1 MVPFILLVV
10 IIGSVLFHIFTPWY
24 STPIASNWSNID
36 STIELTFWMTGGVY
50 VAVLG
55 FMTYCVIRFKNKDGR
70 RAAYEPESKKA
81 EVILTVLTT
90 IGVAGLLAPGLIV
103 WDDYVSPPEDA
114 MPIEAMGQQWYWSF
128 RLPGEDGILGTTD
141 ARNINADNPFGMN
154 KNDPNGQDD
163 ILIEGDDLHLDY
175 DKPVKFLLR
184 SIDVLHNFYVP
195 QFRAKMDL
203 VPGMVTFYW
212 IKPTVAGNYEILC
225 AELCGV
231 GHHAMRGFVQV
242 DESDAY
248 KNWLNEQSTFK
259 ALQEQARLD
268 NNKELAFNKSN

>member
-1 MVPFILLVV
+1 MVPFILLLV
-10 IIGSVLFHIFTPWY
+10 IVGSVLFHIFTPWY

-36 STIELTFWMTGGVY
+36 KTIELTFWMTGGVY

-55 FMTYCVIRFKNKDGR
+55 FMTYCVIRFRSKEGH
-70 RAAYEPESKKA
+70 RADYEPESKKL
-81 EVILTVLTT
+81 EIILTVLTT

-103 WDDYVSPPEDA
+103 WDEYVSPPEDA

-128 RLPGEDGILGTTD
+128 RLPGEDGVLGTTD

-163 ILIEGDDLHLDY
+163 ILIEGDDLHLELE
-175 DKPVKFLLR
+175 KPVKFLLR

-203 VPGMVTFYW
+203 VPGMVTYYW
-212 IKPTVAGNYEILC
+212 IRPTLAGGYEILC

-231 GHHAMRGFVQV
+231 GHHAMRGFVKV
-242 DESDAY
+242 EGKEDY
-248 KNWLNEQSTFK
+248 KNWLDDQSTFK
-259 ALQEQARLD
+259 ALQEEAKLE
-268 NNKELAFNKSN
+268 NKEKLAFHKSN

>member
-1 MVPFILLVV
+1 
-10 IIGSVLFHIFTPWY
+10 
-24 STPIASNWSNID
+24 
-36 STIELTFWMTGGVY
+36 
-50 VAVLG
+50 
-55 FMTYCVIRFKNKDGR
+55 
-70 RAAYEPESKKA
+70 
-81 EVILTVLTT
+81 
-90 IGVAGLLAPGLIV
+90 
-103 WDDYVSPPEDA
+103 
-114 MPIEAMGQQWYWSF
+114 
-128 RLPGEDGILGTTD
+128 
-141 ARNINADNPFGMN
+141 MN

-163 ILIEGDDLHLDY
+163 ILIEGDDLHLEH

-212 IKPTVAGNYEILC
+212 IKPTVTGNYEILC

-242 DESDAY
+242 DEANAY
-248 KNWLNEQSTFK
+248 KEWLNDQSTFK
-259 ALQEQARLD
+259 ALQEQVKLE

>member
-1 MVPFILLVV
+1 MVPIILLILIV
-10 IIGSVLFHIFTPWY
+10 GSVLFHIFTPWY

-36 STIELTFWMTGGVY
+36 STIELTFWMTGAVY
-50 VAVLG
+50 VLILT
-55 FMTYCVIRFKNKDGR
+55 FMTYCVIKFGSKKNR
-70 RAAYEPESKKA
+70 RAEYEPESKKA

-103 WDDYVSPPEDA
+103 WDEYVSPPEDA
-114 MPIEAMGQQWYWSF
+114 MPIEAMGQQWYWNF
-128 RLPGEDGILGTTD
+128 RLPGKDGILGTTD

-154 KNDPNGQDD
+154 ENDPNGRDD
-163 ILIEGDDLHLDY
+163 ILIEGDALHLLH

-212 IKPTVAGNYEILC
+212 IRPTVTGNYEILC

-231 GHHAMRGFVQV
+231 GHHAMRGEVQV
-242 DESDAY
+242 DEAGAY
-248 KNWLNEQSTFK
+248 EEWLSEQLTFEAIQQQAMLEKNEKL
-259 ALQEQARLD
+259 ALI
-268 NNKELAFNKSN
+268 KSN

>member
-163 ILIEGDDLHLDY
+163 ILIEGDDLHLEY

-212 IKPTVAGNYEILC
+212 IRPTVAGNYEILC

-242 DESDAY
+242 DEADAY
-248 KNWLNEQSTFK
+248 KDWLNEQSTFK

>member
-1 MVPFILLVV
+1 MVPFILLLV

-114 MPIEAMGQQWYWSF
+114 MPIEDMGQQWYWSF

-163 ILIEGDDLHLDY
+163 ILIEGDDLHLEY

-212 IKPTVAGNYEILC
+212 IRPTVAGNYEILC

-248 KNWLNEQSTFK
+248 KDWLNEQSTFK

>member
-163 ILIEGDDLHLDY
+163 ILIEGDDLHLEY

-212 IKPTVAGNYEILC
+212 IRPTVAGNYEILC

-248 KNWLNEQSTFK
+248 KDWLNEQSTFK

>member
-1 MVPFILLVV
+1 MVPIILLILIV
-10 IIGSVLFHIFTPWY
+10 GSVLFHIFTPWY

-36 STIELTFWMTGGVY
+36 STIELTFWMTGAVY
-50 VAVLG
+50 VLILT
-55 FMTYCVIRFKNKDGR
+55 FMTYCVIKYGSKKNR
-70 RAAYEPESKKA
+70 RAEYEPESKKA

-103 WDDYVSPPEDA
+103 WDEYVSPPEDA
-114 MPIEAMGQQWYWSF
+114 MPIEAMGQQWYWNF

-154 KNDPNGQDD
+154 ENDPNGRDD
-163 ILIEGDDLHLDY
+163 ILIEGDALHLLH

-212 IKPTVAGNYEILC
+212 IRPTVIGDYEILC

-231 GHHAMRGFVQV
+231 GHHAMRGEVLV
-242 DESDAY
+242 DEARDYQEWLSEQLTFGEIQQQVMLE
-248 KNWLNEQSTFK
+248 KNEKL
-259 ALQEQARLD
+259 ALS
-268 NNKELAFNKSN
+268 KSN

>member
-1 MVPFILLVV
+1 MVPIILLILIV
-10 IIGSVLFHIFTPWY
+10 GSVLFHIFTPWY

-36 STIELTFWMTGGVY
+36 STIELTFWMTGAVY
-50 VAVLG
+50 VLILT
-55 FMTYCVIRFKNKDGR
+55 FMSYCVIKYGSKKNR
-70 RAAYEPESKKA
+70 RAEYEPESKKA

-103 WDDYVSPPEDA
+103 WDEYVSPPEDA
-114 MPIEAMGQQWYWSF
+114 MPIEAMGQQWYWNF

-154 KNDPNGQDD
+154 ENDPNGRDD
-163 ILIEGDDLHLDY
+163 ILIEGDALHLLH

-212 IKPTVAGNYEILC
+212 IRPTVIGDYEILC

-231 GHHAMRGFVQV
+231 GHHAMRGEVLV
-242 DESDAY
+242 DEASDYQEWLSEQLTFGEIQQQAMLE
-248 KNWLNEQSTFK
+248 KNEKL
-259 ALQEQARLD
+259 ALT
-268 NNKELAFNKSN
+268 KSN

>member
-1 MVPFILLVV
+1 MVPFILLLV
-10 IIGSVLFHIFTPWY
+10 IVGSVLFHIFTPWY

-36 STIELTFWMTGGVY
+36 KTIELTFWMTGGVY

-55 FMTYCVIRFKNKDGR
+55 FMTYCVIRFRSKEGH
-70 RAAYEPESKKA
+70 RADDEPESKKL
-81 EVILTVLTT
+81 EIILTVLTT

-103 WDDYVSPPEDA
+103 WDEYVSPPEDA

-128 RLPGEDGILGTTD
+128 RLPGEDGVLGTTD

-163 ILIEGDDLHLDY
+163 ILIEGDDLHLELE
-175 DKPVKFLLR
+175 KPVKFLLR

-203 VPGMVTFYW
+203 VPGMVTYYW
-212 IKPTVAGNYEILC
+212 IRPTLAGGYEILC

-231 GHHAMRGFVQV
+231 GHHAMRGFVKV
-242 DESDAY
+242 EGKEDY
-248 KNWLNEQSTFK
+248 KNWLDDQSTFK
-259 ALQEQARLD
+259 ALQEEAKLE
-268 NNKELAFNKSN
+268 NKEKLAFHKSN

>member
-1 MVPFILLVV
+1 MVPFILLLV

-36 STIELTFWMTGGVY
+36 KTIELTFWMTGGVY

-55 FMTYCVIRFKNKDGR
+55 FMTYCVIRFRNKEGR
-70 RAAYEPESKKA
+70 RADYEPESKKL
-81 EVILTVLTT
+81 EIILTVLTT

-103 WDDYVSPPEDA
+103 WDEYVSPPEDA

-128 RLPGEDGILGTTD
+128 RLPGEDGVLGTTD

-163 ILIEGDDLHLDY
+163 ILIEGDDLHLELE
-175 DKPVKFLLR
+175 KPVKFLLR

-203 VPGMVTFYW
+203 VPGMVTYYW
-212 IKPTVAGNYEILC
+212 IRPTLVGGYEILC

-231 GHHAMRGFVQV
+231 GHHAMRGFVKV
-242 DESDAY
+242 EGEEDY
-248 KNWLNEQSTFK
+248 KNWLNDQSTFK
-259 ALQEQARLD
+259 ALQEEARLE
-268 NNKELAFNKSN
+268 NKEKLAFNTSN

>member
-1 MVPFILLVV
+1 MVPFILLLV

-55 FMTYCVIRFKNKDGR
+55 FMTYCVIRFKNKEGQ

-154 KNDPNGQDD
+154 KNDPNGRDD
-163 ILIEGDDLHLDY
+163 ILIEGDDLHLEH

-212 IKPTVAGNYEILC
+212 IKPTVTGNYEILC

-242 DESDAY
+242 DEANDY
-248 KNWLNEQSTFK
+248 KEWLNDQSTFK
-259 ALQEQARLD
+259 ALQEQVKLE

>member
-1 MVPFILLVV
+1 MKELPTFQNKYDESLFLNELKFWK
-10 IIGSVLFHIFTPWY
+10 IGRH
-24 STPIASNWSNID
+24 N
-36 STIELTFWMTGGVY
+36 
-50 VAVLG
+50 
-55 FMTYCVIRFKNKDGR
+55 R
-70 RAAYEPESKKA
+70 RDDNQKVKFDEDDM
-81 EVILTVLTT
+81 
-90 IGVAGLLAPGLIV
+90 

-163 ILIEGDDLHLDY
+163 ILIEGDDLHLEH

-212 IKPTVAGNYEILC
+212 IKPTVTGNYDFAIVLLWFFETAAHL
-225 AELCGV
+225 LKD
-231 GHHAMRGFVQV
+231 F
-242 DESDAY
+242 
-248 KNWLNEQSTFK
+248 L
-259 ALQEQARLD
+259 
-268 NNKELAFNKSN
+268 

>member
-1 MVPFILLVV
+1 MVPFILLLV

-36 STIELTFWMTGGVY
+36 KTIELTFWMTGGVY

-55 FMTYCVIRFKNKDGR
+55 FMTYCVIRFRNKEGR
-70 RAAYEPESKKA
+70 RADYEPESKKL
-81 EVILTVLTT
+81 EIILTVLTT

-103 WDDYVSPPEDA
+103 WDEYVSPPEDA

-128 RLPGEDGILGTTD
+128 RLPGEDGVLGTTD

-163 ILIEGDDLHLDY
+163 ILIEGDDLHLELE
-175 DKPVKFLLR
+175 KPVKFLLR

-203 VPGMVTFYW
+203 VPGMVTYYW
-212 IKPTVAGNYEILC
+212 IRPTLVGGYEILC

-231 GHHAMRGFVQV
+231 GHHAMRGFVKV
-242 DESDAY
+242 EGEEDY
-248 KNWLNEQSTFK
+248 KNWLNDQSTFK
-259 ALQEQARLD
+259 ALQEEAKLE
-268 NNKELAFNKSN
+268 NKEKLAFNTSN

>member
-1 MVPFILLVV
+1 MVPFILLLV
-10 IIGSVLFHIFTPWY
+10 IVGSVLFHIFTPWY

-36 STIELTFWMTGGVY
+36 KTIELTFWMTGGVY

-55 FMTYCVIRFKNKDGR
+55 FMTYCVIRFRNKEGR
-70 RAAYEPESKKA
+70 RADYEPESKKL
-81 EVILTVLTT
+81 EIILTVLTT

-103 WDDYVSPPEDA
+103 WDEYVSPPEDA

-128 RLPGEDGILGTTD
+128 RLPGEDGVLGTTD

-163 ILIEGDDLHLDY
+163 ILIEGDDLHLELE
-175 DKPVKFLLR
+175 KPVKFLLR

-203 VPGMVTFYW
+203 VPGMVTYYW
-212 IKPTVAGNYEILC
+212 IRPTLAGGYEILC

-231 GHHAMRGFVQV
+231 GHHAMRGFVKV
-242 DESDAY
+242 ESKEDY
-248 KNWLNEQSTFK
+248 KNWLDDQSTFK
-259 ALQEQARLD
+259 ALQEEAKLE
-268 NNKELAFNKSN
+268 NKEKLAFHKSN

>member
-1 MVPFILLVV
+1 MVPFILLLV

-163 ILIEGDDLHLDY
+163 ILIEGDDLHLEY

-212 IKPTVAGNYEILC
+212 IRPTVAGNYEILC

-248 KNWLNEQSTFK
+248 KDWLNEQSTFK

>member
-1 MVPFILLVV
+1 MVPIILLILIV
-10 IIGSVLFHIFTPWY
+10 GSVLFHIFTPWY

-36 STIELTFWMTGGVY
+36 STIELTFWMTGAVY
-50 VAVLG
+50 VLILT
-55 FMTYCVIRFKNKDGR
+55 FMTYCVIKYGSKKNR
-70 RAAYEPESKKA
+70 RAEYEPESKKA

-103 WDDYVSPPEDA
+103 WDEYVSPPEDA
-114 MPIEAMGQQWYWSF
+114 MPIEAMGQQWYWNF

-154 KNDPNGQDD
+154 ENDPNGRDD
-163 ILIEGDDLHLDY
+163 ILIEGDALHLLH

-212 IKPTVAGNYEILC
+212 IRPTVIGDYEILC

-231 GHHAMRGFVQV
+231 GHHAMRGEVQV
-242 DESDAY
+242 DEAGAY
-248 KNWLNEQSTFK
+248 EEWLSEQLTFEAIQQQAMLEKNEKL
-259 ALQEQARLD
+259 ALI
-268 NNKELAFNKSN
+268 KSN

>member
-1 MVPFILLVV
+1 MVPIILLILIV
-10 IIGSVLFHIFTPWY
+10 GSVLFHIFTPWY

-36 STIELTFWMTGGVY
+36 STIELTFWMTGAVY
-50 VAVLG
+50 VLILT
-55 FMTYCVIRFKNKDGR
+55 FMTYCVIKYGSKKNR
-70 RAAYEPESKKA
+70 RAEYEPESKKA

-103 WDDYVSPPEDA
+103 WDEYVSPPEDA
-114 MPIEAMGQQWYWSF
+114 MPIEAMGQQWYWNF

-154 KNDPNGQDD
+154 ENDPNGRDD
-163 ILIEGDDLHLDY
+163 ILIEGDALHLLH

-212 IKPTVAGNYEILC
+212 IRPTVIGDYEILC

-231 GHHAMRGFVQV
+231 GHHAMRGEVLV
-242 DESDAY
+242 DEASDYQEWLSEQLTFGEIQQQAMLE
-248 KNWLNEQSTFK
+248 KNEKL
-259 ALQEQARLD
+259 ALT
-268 NNKELAFNKSN
+268 KSN

>member
-1 MVPFILLVV
+1 
-10 IIGSVLFHIFTPWY
+10 
-24 STPIASNWSNID
+24 
-36 STIELTFWMTGGVY
+36 
-50 VAVLG
+50 
-55 FMTYCVIRFKNKDGR
+55 
-70 RAAYEPESKKA
+70 
-81 EVILTVLTT
+81 
-90 IGVAGLLAPGLIV
+90 
-103 WDDYVSPPEDA
+103 
-114 MPIEAMGQQWYWSF
+114 
-128 RLPGEDGILGTTD
+128 
-141 ARNINADNPFGMN
+141 MN

-163 ILIEGDDLHLDY
+163 ILIEGDDLHLEH

-212 IKPTVAGNYEILC
+212 IKPTVTGNYEILC

-242 DESDAY
+242 DDANAY
-248 KNWLNEQSTFK
+248 KQWLNDQSTFK
-259 ALQEQARLD
+259 ALQEQVKLE

>member
-1 MVPFILLVV
+1 MVPFILIVL

-36 STIELTFWMTGGVY
+36 STIELTFWMTGAVY

-55 FMTYCVIRFKNKDGR
+55 FMTYCVIRFKNKEGQK
-70 RAAYEPESKKA
+70 AAYEPESKKA

-128 RLPGEDGILGTTD
+128 RLPGKDGILGTTD

-163 ILIEGDDLHLDY
+163 ILIEGDDLHLELE
-175 DKPVKFLLR
+175 KPVKFLLR

-212 IKPTVAGNYEILC
+212 IRPTVAGNYEILC

-231 GHHAMRGFVQV
+231 GHHAMRGYVQV
-242 DESDAY
+242 DNADDY
-248 KNWLNEQSTFK
+248 QTWLNDQSTFK
-259 ALQEQARLD
+259 ALQEQARLED
-268 NNKELAFNKSN
+268 KKELAFNTSK

>member
-10 IIGSVLFHIFTPWY
+10 IIGSVLFHIFTQWY

-163 ILIEGDDLHLDY
+163 ILIEGDDLHLEY

-212 IKPTVAGNYEILC
+212 IRPTVAGNYEILC

-248 KNWLNEQSTFK
+248 KDWLNEQSTFK

-268 NNKELAFNKSN
+268 NNKALAFNKSN

>member
-1 MVPFILLVV
+1 MVPIILLILIV
-10 IIGSVLFHIFTPWY
+10 GSVLFHIFTPWY

-36 STIELTFWMTGGVY
+36 STIELTFWMTGAVY
-50 VAVLG
+50 VLILT
-55 FMTYCVIRFKNKDGR
+55 FMTYCVIKYGSKKNR
-70 RAAYEPESKKA
+70 RAEYEPESKKA

-103 WDDYVSPPEDA
+103 WDEYVSPPEDA
-114 MPIEAMGQQWYWSF
+114 MPIEAMGQQWYWNF

-141 ARNINADNPFGMN
+141 ARNINADNPYGMN
-154 KNDPNGQDD
+154 ENDPNGRDD
-163 ILIEGDDLHLDY
+163 ILIEGDALHLLH

-212 IKPTVAGNYEILC
+212 IRPTVIGDYEILC

-231 GHHAMRGFVQV
+231 GHHAMRGEVLV
-242 DESDAY
+242 DEASDYQEWLSEQLTFGEIQQQAMLE
-248 KNWLNEQSTFK
+248 KNEKL
-259 ALQEQARLD
+259 ALT
-268 NNKELAFNKSN
+268 KSN

>member
-1 MVPFILLVV
+1 MVPIILLILIV
-10 IIGSVLFHIFTPWY
+10 GSVLFHIFTPWY

-36 STIELTFWMTGGVY
+36 STIALTFWMTGAVY
-50 VAVLG
+50 VLILT
-55 FMTYCVIRFKNKDGR
+55 FMTYCVIKYGSKKNR
-70 RAAYEPESKKA
+70 RAEYEPESKKA

-103 WDDYVSPPEDA
+103 WDEYVSPPEDA
-114 MPIEAMGQQWYWSF
+114 MPIEAMGQQWYWNF

-154 KNDPNGQDD
+154 ENDPNGRDD
-163 ILIEGDDLHLDY
+163 ILIEGDALHLLH

-212 IKPTVAGNYEILC
+212 IRPTVIGDYEILC

-231 GHHAMRGFVQV
+231 GHHAMRGEVLV
-242 DESDAY
+242 DDASDYQEWLSEQLTFGEIQQQAMLE
-248 KNWLNEQSTFK
+248 KNEKL
-259 ALQEQARLD
+259 ALT
-268 NNKELAFNKSN
+268 KSN

>member
-1 MVPFILLVV
+1 MVPFILIVL

-36 STIELTFWMTGGVY
+36 STIELTFWMTGAVY

-55 FMTYCVIRFKNKDGR
+55 FMTYCVIRFKNKEGQK
-70 RAAYEPESKKA
+70 AAYEPESKKA

-128 RLPGEDGILGTTD
+128 RLPGKDGILGTTD

-163 ILIEGDDLHLDY
+163 ILIEGDDLHLEHE
-175 DKPVKFLLR
+175 KPVKFMFLNLE
-184 SIDVLHNFYVP
+184 P
-195 QFRAKMDL
+195 K
-203 VPGMVTFYW
+203 W
-212 IKPTVAGNYEILC
+212 I
-225 AELCGV
+225 
-231 GHHAMRGFVQV
+231 
-242 DESDAY
+242 
-248 KNWLNEQSTFK
+248 
-259 ALQEQARLD
+259 
-268 NNKELAFNKSN
+268 

>member
-1 MVPFILLVV
+1 MVPFILLLV
-10 IIGSVLFHIFTPWY
+10 IVGSVLFHIFTPWY

-36 STIELTFWMTGGVY
+36 KTIELTFWMTGGVY

-55 FMTYCVIRFKNKDGR
+55 FMTYCVIRFRNKEGR
-70 RAAYEPESKKA
+70 RADYEPESKKL
-81 EVILTVLTT
+81 EIILTVLTT

-103 WDDYVSPPEDA
+103 WDEYVSPPEDA

-128 RLPGEDGILGTTD
+128 RLPGEDGVLGTTD

-163 ILIEGDDLHLDY
+163 ILIEGDDLHLELE
-175 DKPVKFLLR
+175 KPVKFLLR

-203 VPGMVTFYW
+203 VPGMVTYYW
-212 IKPTVAGNYEILC
+212 IRPTLAGGYEILC

-231 GHHAMRGFVQV
+231 GHHAMRGFVKV
-242 DESDAY
+242 EGEEDY
-248 KNWLNEQSTFK
+248 KNWLNDQSTFK
-259 ALQEQARLD
+259 ALQEEARLE
-268 NNKELAFNKSN
+268 NKEKLAFNKSN

>member
-1 MVPFILLVV
+1 MVPIILLILIV
-10 IIGSVLFHIFTPWY
+10 GSVLFHIFTPWY

-36 STIELTFWMTGGVY
+36 STIELTFWMTGAVY
-50 VAVLG
+50 VLILT
-55 FMTYCVIRFKNKDGR
+55 FMTYCVIKYGSKKNR
-70 RAAYEPESKKA
+70 RAEYEPESKKA

-103 WDDYVSPPEDA
+103 WDEYVSPPEDA
-114 MPIEAMGQQWYWSF
+114 MPIEAMGQQWYWNF

-154 KNDPNGQDD
+154 ENDPNGRDY
-163 ILIEGDDLHLDY
+163 ILIEGDALHLLH

-212 IKPTVAGNYEILC
+212 IRPTVIGDYEILC

-231 GHHAMRGFVQV
+231 GHHAMRGEVLV
-242 DESDAY
+242 DEASDYQEWLSEQLTFGEIQQQAMLE
-248 KNWLNEQSTFK
+248 KNEKL
-259 ALQEQARLD
+259 ALT
-268 NNKELAFNKSN
+268 KSN

>member
-1 MVPFILLVV
+1 MVPIILLILIV
-10 IIGSVLFHIFTPWY
+10 GSVLFHIFTPWY

-36 STIELTFWMTGGVY
+36 STIELTFWMTGAVY
-50 VAVLG
+50 VLILT
-55 FMTYCVIRFKNKDGR
+55 FMTYCVIKYGSKKNR
-70 RAAYEPESKKA
+70 RAEYEPESKKA

-103 WDDYVSPPEDA
+103 WDEYVSPPEDA
-114 MPIEAMGQQWYWSF
+114 MPIEAMGQQWYWNF

-154 KNDPNGQDD
+154 ENDPNGRDD
-163 ILIEGDDLHLDY
+163 ILIEGDALHLLH

-212 IKPTVAGNYEILC
+212 IRPTVIGDYEILC

-231 GHHAMRGFVQV
+231 GHHAMRGEVLV
-242 DESDAY
+242 DDASDYQEWLSEQLTFGEIQQQAMLE
-248 KNWLNEQSTFK
+248 KNEKL
-259 ALQEQARLD
+259 ALT
-268 NNKELAFNKSN
+268 KSN

>member
-1 MVPFILLVV
+1 MVPIILLILIV
-10 IIGSVLFHIFTPWY
+10 GSVLFHIFTPWY

-36 STIELTFWMTGGVY
+36 STIELTFWMTGAVY
-50 VAVLG
+50 VLILT
-55 FMTYCVIRFKNKDGR
+55 FMTYCVIKYGSKKNR
-70 RAAYEPESKKA
+70 RAEYEPESKKA

-103 WDDYVSPPEDA
+103 WDEYVSPPEDA
-114 MPIEAMGQQWYWSF
+114 MPIEAMGQQWYWNF

-154 KNDPNGQDD
+154 ENDPNGRDD
-163 ILIEGDDLHLDY
+163 ILIEGDALHLLH

-212 IKPTVAGNYEILC
+212 IRPTVIGDYEILC

-231 GHHAMRGFVQV
+231 GHHAMRGEVLV
-242 DESDAY
+242 DEASDY
-248 KNWLNEQSTFK
+248 QEWLSEQLTFGEIQQQAMLENNEK
-259 ALQEQARLD
+259 LALT
-268 NNKELAFNKSN
+268 KSN

>member
-1 MVPFILLVV
+1 MVPFILLLV

-36 STIELTFWMTGGVY
+36 KTIELTFWMTGGVY

-55 FMTYCVIRFKNKDGR
+55 FMTYCVIRFRNKEGR
-70 RAAYEPESKKA
+70 RADYEPESKKL
-81 EVILTVLTT
+81 EIILTVLTT

-103 WDDYVSPPEDA
+103 WDEYVSPPEDA

-128 RLPGEDGILGTTD
+128 RLPGEDGVLGTTD

-163 ILIEGDDLHLDY
+163 ILIEGDDLHLELE
-175 DKPVKFLLR
+175 KPVKFLLR

-203 VPGMVTFYW
+203 VPGMVTYYW
-212 IKPTVAGNYEILC
+212 IRPTLAGGYEILC

-231 GHHAMRGFVQV
+231 GHHAMRGFVKV
-242 DESDAY
+242 EGEEDY
-248 KNWLNEQSTFK
+248 KNWLNDQSTFK
-259 ALQEQARLD
+259 ALQEEARLE
-268 NNKELAFNKSN
+268 NKEKLAFNKSN

>member
-1 MVPFILLVV
+1 MCIRDRILIV
-10 IIGSVLFHIFTPWY
+10 GSVLFHIFTPWY

-36 STIELTFWMTGGVY
+36 STIELTFWMTGAVY
-50 VAVLG
+50 VLILT
-55 FMTYCVIRFKNKDGR
+55 FMTYCVIKYGSKKNR
-70 RAAYEPESKKA
+70 RAEYEPESKKA

-103 WDDYVSPPEDA
+103 WDEYVSPPEDA
-114 MPIEAMGQQWYWSF
+114 MPIEAMGQQWYWNF

-154 KNDPNGQDD
+154 ENDPNGRDD
-163 ILIEGDDLHLDY
+163 ILIEGDALHLLH

-212 IKPTVAGNYEILC
+212 IRPTVIGDYEILC

-231 GHHAMRGFVQV
+231 GHHAMRGEVLV
-242 DESDAY
+242 DEASDYQEWLSEQLTFGEIQQQAMLE
-248 KNWLNEQSTFK
+248 KNEKL
-259 ALQEQARLD
+259 ALI
-268 NNKELAFNKSN
+268 KSN

>member
-1 MVPFILLVV
+1 MVPFILLLL

-24 STPIASNWSNID
+24 STPIASNWTNID

-55 FMTYCVIRFKNKDGR
+55 FMTYCVIRFKNKEGR

-163 ILIEGDDLHLDY
+163 ILN
-175 DKPVKFLLR
+175 R
-184 SIDVLHNFYVP
+184 
-195 QFRAKMDL
+195 R
-203 VPGMVTFYW
+203 
-212 IKPTVAGNYEILC
+212 
-225 AELCGV
+225 
-231 GHHAMRGFVQV
+231 
-242 DESDAY
+242 
-248 KNWLNEQSTFK
+248 
-259 ALQEQARLD
+259 
-268 NNKELAFNKSN
+268 